1 MEEPDFQAALEE
13 VQAEVR
19 AGHEEADRL
28 VGEYL
33 WLAESVA
40 RRTATAG
47 DYDQRLSDAL
57 LGLLR
62 SARDFVWTPG
72 SNFVAFAAQ
81 RMRWGIV
88 DGARRTSGD
97 ARTSLPFESDVLSL
111 SEPVPGL
118 DVSYEDLVSEPSF
131 EDDTLTRLEVEEL
144 LRDLSKRELD
154 VARAVAVGFGGEAE
168 LARRYGVT
176 DGAVSLWKRALMRR
190 LRQRALKEAC

>member
-1 MEEPDFQAALEE
+1 MDEDLKRWCHRLGRAH
-13 VQAEVR
+13 AEANR
-19 AGHEEADRL
+19 IAEDHI
-28 VGEYL
+28 

-40 RRTATAG
+40 RRTMPAG

-57 LGLLR
+57 LALLQA
-62 SARDFVWTPG
+62 AREFVWTPG
-72 SNFVAFAAQ
+72 SNFVAYAAQ
-81 RMRWGIV
+81 RMRWRIV
-88 DGARRTSGD
+88 DGSRRENGD
-97 ARTSLPFESDVLSL
+97 ARTSLPFRSDHLPL
-111 SEPVPGL
+111 TTAF
-118 DVSYEDLVSEPSF
+118 EDQVSEPSF